1 MKLQRLTLA
10 SLLVVLTVEL
20 WTLFIIWNKG
30 TGNPSTFLCPTSLG
44 RIQHLAPIP
53 HSLYSY
59 SLPCNFV
66 APSQQEWEYLLHPLT
81 LPSVIGILATIRK
94 EVWKSTS
101 VLSFCPSISSSSL
114 RRTLS
119 GKPMVLGRRW
129 EIGGIKP
136 LPASINVE
144 SSLQSQNYSHI

>member
-1 MKLQRLTLA
+1 MKLQWLTLA
-10 SLLVVLTVEL
+10 SLLGVLTIEL
-20 WTLFIIWNKG
+20 WILLVIWNKG
-30 TGNPSTFLCPTSLG
+30 TGNPSTSLWSTSLG
-44 RIQHLAPIP
+44 RIHHLAPIP
-53 HSLYSY
+53 HSLYSH

-66 APSQQEWEYLLHPLT
+66 EPSQQEWEHLPHPLT
-81 LPSVIGILATIRK
+81 LPWVIGILANRRK

-101 VLSFCPSISSSSL
+101 ILGFCPSIFSSSL
-114 RRTLS
+114 RWTLS

-136 LPASINVE
+136 LPASTNVE